1 MPNGPE
7 AREADTDRQD
17 SPSGPGPLIAIGG
30 AEDKLG
36 RRTVLETFV
45 SLSGGEDAKIAVI
58 PTASS
63 LGPEVVE
70 VYDALFRKLGAADVV
85 AARPESRE
93 EAEDPDV
100 VGLLD
105 DVTGIFMTGGNQ
117 LKLSGIVNGTAFGD
131 AIAAA
136 RARGA
141 VVGGTSAGASI
152 QSSHMVAF
160 GPGGSTPKQRMTQ
173 LAAGLGLIRDVVAAR
188 PESREEAED
197 PALVATLDDV
207 TGIFMTGGNQLK
219 LSAIVNGTAFGDA
232 IKAAHRRGV
241 VVGGTSA
248 GASIQSSHMVAFGT
262 GGSTPKQ
269 RMTQL
274 AAGLGLIRDVVID
287 QHFGQRNR
295 YGRLLMLVA
304 QSPGLLGIGVDE
316 DTGAVITEE
325 DGAEVMRVVGR
336 GVVTVFDGRNVVSNA
351 HEARRT
357 APLLA
362 SGVVLHVLPAG
373 SVFNLTEKTL
383 VRQAPVVDP
392 GEAEELAVAGRD
404 LKRLARD
411 IAAGDV
417 SPSVLKRRRAR
428 QTSEGDRP

>member
-1 MPNGPE
+1 M
-7 AREADTDRQD
+7 
-17 SPSGPGPLIAIGG
+17 AIGG

-36 RRTVLETFV
+36 RRTVLKAFV
-45 SLSGGEDAKIAVI
+45 RLAGAAEARIAVV

-70 VYDALFRKLGAADVV
+70 VYEALFLKLGARSVI
-85 AARPESRE
+85 AARPETRA
-93 EAEDPDV
+93 EAEDPEV
-100 VGLLD
+100 VGL
-105 DVTGIFMTGGNQ
+105 
-117 LKLSGIVNGTAFGD
+117 
-131 AIAAA
+131 
-136 RARGA
+136 
-141 VVGGTSAGASI
+141 
-152 QSSHMVAF
+152 
-160 GPGGSTPKQRMTQ
+160 
-173 LAAGLGLIRDVVAAR
+173 
-188 PESREEAED
+188 
-197 PALVATLDDV
+197 LDDV

-232 IKAAHRRGV
+232 IRAAHQRGV

-248 GASIQSSHMVAFGT
+248 GASIQSSHMVAFGP
-262 GGSTPKQ
+262 GGTTPKQ

-274 AAGLGLIRDVVID
+274 ASGLGLIRDVVVD

-316 DTGAVITEE
+316 DTGAVITHE
-325 DGAEVMRVVGR
+325 DGHEVLRVVGR
-336 GVVTVFDGRNVVSNA
+336 GVVTVFDGRAAVSNA

-373 SVFNLTEKTL
+373 AAFDLTDKVL

-392 GEAEELAVAGRD
+392 SEAEELALAGRD
-404 LKRLARD
+404 LSRLARD

-417 SPSVLKRRRAR
+417 SPTVLRRRRAR
-428 QTSEGDRP
+428 QATDPVNEGDPA